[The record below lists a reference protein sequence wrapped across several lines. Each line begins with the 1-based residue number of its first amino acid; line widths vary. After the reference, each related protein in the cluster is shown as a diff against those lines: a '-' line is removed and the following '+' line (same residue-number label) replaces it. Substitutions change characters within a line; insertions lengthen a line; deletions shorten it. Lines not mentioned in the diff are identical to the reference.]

1 MVWVVNCYTVAA
13 VAQASCVLKLRRPV
27 PATGR
32 VVGLCCRKFT
42 NLWQTKWLLNRH
54 RHPRLEHSSKDPER

>member
-32 VVGLCCRKFT
+32 VVGLFVYYETLGLYNWFVATGR
-42 NLWQTKWLLNRH
+42 
-54 RHPRLEHSSKDPER
+54 